1 MMKIDSPTIQT
12 PPLVVETPPQ
22 AQASNPEGFAHTFS
36 SAEQRAAEPEMCP
49 YDDFD
54 EFMQWFGGGDDY
66 VDPDELGYPYAARA
80 GAIHG
85 DQAVRGVFTV
95 QGNATLRL
103 ELTSGAPQPRRLH
116 NRNFGQPVTMAAAAP
131 VGHSY
136 TAGSGALRNARSQ
149 HVAFQTPAA
158 GQVRRAPAVPE
169 MASAWRQAVSAGDDA
184 WRTFVND
191 YVVEVA
197 KDNNLADLDYVKQAV
212 LGQFITSLSC
222 LRSEEVVPALRCILN
237 DKPYGVAIVQD
248 YASIIDQ
255 FVPSERVGEVRV
267 LLLEYD
273 VTDSELRTAR
283 ASVGGSVRRAP
294 SAPAGNTVTALKP
307 GSLPG
312 KPADKTAASSQQPP
326 AV

>member
-1 MMKIDSPTIQT
+1 MMKIDIPTIQT
-12 PPLVVETPPQ
+12 PPLLVETPPQ
-22 AQASNPEGFAHTFS
+22 AQASNPEGFAQTFS
-36 SAEQRAAEPEMCP
+36 GAEQRSAQPKMCP

-54 EFMQWFGGGDDY
+54 DFMEWFGGGGDY

-80 GAIHG
+80 DAIRG

-103 ELTSGAPQPRRLH
+103 EVTSGAPQPRRLH
-116 NRNFGQPVTMAAAAP
+116 NRNIGQPVTMAAALP

-136 TAGSGALRNARSQ
+136 TAGSGTLRNARSQ
-149 HVAFQTPAA
+149 YIEFQAPAA
-158 GQVRRAPAVPE
+158 GQVRRAPLAPE

-184 WRTFVND
+184 WRTFVNG
-191 YVVEVA
+191 YVA
-197 KDNNLADLDYVKQAV
+197 KVAKANDLDDLDYVKQMV
-212 LGQFITSLSC
+212 LAQFVTSLSC

-237 DKPYGVAIVQD
+237 DKPYGVAVVQD
-248 YASIIDQ
+248 YASIINQ
-255 FVPSERVGEVRV
+255 FVPSERLGEVSI

-307 GSLPG
+307 GRLPG

-326 AV
+326 AM